1 MERGQTSPKS
11 SGRKDSRFE
20 KPLNTL
26 TNYTISSKLSSQNE
40 LYVPK
45 TPPHV
50 IGPEGEFLCIV
61 HRVVRL
67 SHGASLSFEIL
78 VGRRFKNQ
86 YRTGLHAQL
95 LAIRRIAL

>member
-1 MERGQTSPKS
+1 MLKLHDFIEI
-11 SGRKDSRFE
+11 
-20 KPLNTL
+20 TL
-26 TNYTISSKLSSQNE
+26 TERIVIST
-40 LYVPK
+40 

-50 IGPEGEFLCIV
+50 IRHEGELLCIV

-67 SHGASLSFEIL
+67 SHGASLSFEMLIR
-78 VGRRFKNQ
+78 RRFKNQ

>member
-1 MERGQTSPKS
+1 MLKLHDFIEI
-11 SGRKDSRFE
+11 
-20 KPLNTL
+20 TL
-26 TNYTISSKLSSQNE
+26 TEQIVIST
-40 LYVPK
+40 

-50 IGPEGEFLCIV
+50 IRHEGEFLCIV
-61 HRVVRL
+61 HRVVWL

-78 VGRRFKNQ
+78 VGRCFKNQ

>member
-1 MERGQTSPKS
+1 MLKLHDFIEI
-11 SGRKDSRFE
+11 
-20 KPLNTL
+20 TL
-26 TNYTISSKLSSQNE
+26 TEQIVIST
-40 LYVPK
+40 

-50 IGPEGEFLCIV
+50 IRHEGEFLCIV
-61 HRVVRL
+61 HRVVWL

-78 VGRRFKNQ
+78 IRGRFKNQ